1 VNVDTGEMA
10 AFTEELDELG
20 REVADHGYR
29 TDRLSE
35 VLVQLIELVTPVL
48 KRAVEREREHA
59 ETHRARHHHDAGRHR
74 RGRTPPW
81 CEL

>member
-10 AFTEELDELG
+10 AITEELDELG
-20 REVADHGYR
+20 HEVAGQNAR
-29 TDRLSE
+29 ADRLSQS
-35 VLVQLIELVTPVL
+35 LVQLIELVSPILV
-48 KRAVEREREHA
+48 RAAEREREHA
-59 ETHRARHHHDAGRHR
+59 ETHRARHHHDGRHR